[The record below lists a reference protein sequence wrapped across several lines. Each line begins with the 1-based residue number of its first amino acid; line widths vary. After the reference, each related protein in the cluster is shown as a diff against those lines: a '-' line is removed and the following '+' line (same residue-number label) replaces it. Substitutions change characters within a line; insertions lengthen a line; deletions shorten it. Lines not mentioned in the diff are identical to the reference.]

1 MTVSMAPTKPARS
14 SLASASLR
22 YSEIRA
28 GSRYSSKSSLLD
40 IRVLSSGHFRKLV
53 WYMGDR
59 IGLES
64 GYAGCTVS
72 RFPVR
77 IQMKKLFIALT
88 AVAAFA
94 APAIAADLP
103 ARTYKAPPPPAPV
116 YNWTGFY

>member
-77 IQMKKLFIALT
+77 ISNEE
-88 AVAAFA
+88 
-94 APAIAADLP
+94 AIH
-103 ARTYKAPPPPAPV
+103 RTDCGSGLCCPGYRGRPSRPHLQGSSPGGA
-116 YNWTGFY
+116 G